1 MAAKARGILMVVPAL
16 VAFCPPFLLCL
27 RPLAMVGVVV
37 PAGWTAEALV
47 AFAFMQGKRVR
58 AGQDFKALVALEVVG
73 ERLVL
78 WQHWCLVA

>member
-1 MAAKARGILMVVPAL
+1 
-16 VAFCPPFLLCL
+16 
-27 RPLAMVGVVV
+27 MVGVVV